1 MQKIL
6 DKRFTVK
13 HFHTRIIEFD
23 REKCVAM
30 AFAPQKPNVNAQK
43 HSLFIAHINC
53 FEQLKTERQTTHT
66 QLFHIDHIIFFS
78 HLIKNEFK

>member
-53 FEQLKTERQTTHT
+53 FEQLKTERQTTQHNYFT
-66 QLFHIDHIIFFS
+66 LTTLFSFPI
-78 HLIKNEFK
+78 